1 MHYSLVISLR
11 DGYLCVKGRTG
22 EGRREEGVA
31 KKLFCLVDKES
42 EEPNLQVGQPA
53 YL

>member
-1 MHYSLVISLR
+1 MVCFVISLR
-11 DGYLCVKGRTG
+11 DRYLCVKGKTG

-31 KKLFCLVDKES
+31 KNLCCLVDKES

-53 YL
+53 CL